1 LWIGGW
7 KSLLHGLS
15 ETGKFTSMHLN
26 FFLTKSIFFVQT
38 LTFISALVLQFKK
51 FKTCNEWVESD
62 PDELKEAYWKIRG
75 VYVYE
80 REWQKQWS

>member
-1 LWIGGW
+1 
-7 KSLLHGLS
+7 
-15 ETGKFTSMHLN
+15 MDCPN
-26 FFLTKSIFFVQT
+26 
-38 LTFISALVLQFKK
+38 QFKK

-80 REWQKQWS
+80 RAWERQWS